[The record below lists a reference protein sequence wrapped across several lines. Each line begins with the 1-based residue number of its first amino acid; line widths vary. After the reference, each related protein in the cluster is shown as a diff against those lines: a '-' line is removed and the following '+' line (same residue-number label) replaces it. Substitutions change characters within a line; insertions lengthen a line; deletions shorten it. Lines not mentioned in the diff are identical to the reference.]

1 MLLPPKAP
9 LQEKKK
15 KERLEVFSEALNSL
29 TEIERKILSMRNNLG
44 CRYGHEMTLREVSE
58 VLGVSREKVRYTEEK
73 AKKRLALIMQEYK
86 SAA

>member
-1 MLLPPKAP
+1 M
-9 LQEKKK
+9 
-15 KERLEVFSEALNSL
+15 NSL
-29 TEIERKILSMRNNLG
+29 PEIERKILSMRNNLG
-44 CRYGHEMTLREVSE
+44 CRYDHEMTLREVSE